1 MKLFKTN
8 VTCGICEMVPELDE
22 CLGTSGMPN
31 ISFVK
36 IATTKPAKQIT
47 ITIWKKLKLA
57 KRSENLLT
65 NFHTFGI
72 FSTGKFFFV
81 KSKLDT
87 GKHCRILVFS
97 RLFINLE
104 FTHYFAIFFPV
115 SGCMKELFLLISLL
129 YLYV

>member
-1 MKLFKTN
+1 MPWYKWNAEHSFCQDN
-8 VTCGICEMVPELDE
+8 ETCQTE
-22 CLGTSGMPN
+22 
-31 ISFVK
+31 
-36 IATTKPAKQIT
+36 IT
-47 ITIWKKLKLA
+47 IRKKLKLA

>member
-1 MKLFKTN
+1 MAAKESKFCDETLQDQWTS
-8 VTCGICEMVPELDE
+8 GICQDCYNETCQTE
-22 CLGTSGMPN
+22 
-31 ISFVK
+31 
-36 IATTKPAKQIT
+36 IT

-115 SGCMKELFLLISLL
+115 SGCMRELFLLISLL

>member
-1 MKLFKTN
+1 MAAKESKFCDETLQDQRVPWYKWNAEHFICQDCYN
-8 VTCGICEMVPELDE
+8 ETCQTE
-22 CLGTSGMPN
+22 
-31 ISFVK
+31 
-36 IATTKPAKQIT
+36 IT

-115 SGCMKELFLLISLL
+115 SGCMKELFLLINLL